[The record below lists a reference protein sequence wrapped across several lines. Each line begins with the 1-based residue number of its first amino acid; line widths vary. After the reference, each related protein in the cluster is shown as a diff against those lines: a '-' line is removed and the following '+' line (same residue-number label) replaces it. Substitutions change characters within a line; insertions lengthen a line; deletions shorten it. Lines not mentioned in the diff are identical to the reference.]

1 MRVTPLALAFF
12 LCAAIASG
20 CGDDDRPAS
29 DTSTGT
35 DTARPDTAMDTAPP
49 MMDCTSDTECD
60 DGHECTLDVC
70 VAGGTCRYTALDS
83 RCADGERCAVG
94 EGCVANLCDT
104 DEDCQDGNF
113 CNGEEKCI
121 VGAGCFAASAPADCD
136 DGNECTAD
144 SCDPGLDGCRYE
156 MLCDTGTPVT
166 DSGPMAVPFD
176 ATMHYTGTF
185 LVAPAPSLG
194 CPPASYGVGELNFD
208 VEGDTLVVLA
218 ARFRLTQT
226 PVPTSG
232 TFSVSTTSDAHCSSV
247 SLMGAFSDSNN
258 LRADWFANCSGS
270 GLGGCGTQSMSVAGA
285 RR

>member
-1 MRVTPLALAFF
+1 
-12 LCAAIASG
+12 
-20 CGDDDRPAS
+20 
-29 DTSTGT
+29 
-35 DTARPDTAMDTAPP
+35 MDTAVA
-49 MMDCTSDTECD
+49 MDCTSDAECD

-83 RCADGERCAVG
+83 RCADGERCAIG

-104 DEDCQDGNF
+104 DDDCQDGNF
-113 CNGEEKCI
+113 CNGQEKCI

-194 CPPASYGVGELNFD
+194 CPPASYSV
-208 VEGDTLVVLA
+208 TS
-218 ARFRLTQT
+218 LTFER
-226 PVPTSG
+226 TS
-232 TFSVSTTSDAHCSSV
+232 TSLTVTTSDRFTLVQTPPPDTSEFELTTTDSHCTGVALRGS
-247 SLMGAFSDSNN
+247 FSDSNT
-258 LRADWFANCSGS
+258 LTATWTANCGR
-270 GLGGCGTQSMSVAGA
+270 CGNANIALAGA